1 MERTHRIMF
10 VCHGNICR
18 SPMAEFLLKDMIK
31 KEGLADRF
39 VIASAGTSR
48 EEIGNPVHQ
57 GTRKKLAQDHIS
69 AAGKYAVQLTKED
82 YEKYD
87 LILGMDR
94 ANISNILRIIG
105 SDPQEKVHRL
115 LDFTELPRDIADPW
129 YTGDFEIT
137 YAEIKAGCAA
147 LLKHLRRLNIL
158 GQTVF
163 DKITDCLIEFF
174 CFFIKEHMTAFCKS
188 YKFTIGD

>member
-57 GTRKKLAQDHIS
+57 VQWVSSQPNLS
-69 AAGKYAVQLTKED
+69 A
-82 YEKYD
+82 
-87 LILGMDR
+87 
-94 ANISNILRIIG
+94 
-105 SDPQEKVHRL
+105 
-115 LDFTELPRDIADPW
+115 PRDN
-129 YTGDFEIT
+129 
-137 YAEIKAGCAA
+137 
-147 LLKHLRRLNIL
+147 RL
-158 GQTVF
+158 Q
-163 DKITDCLIEFF
+163 K
-174 CFFIKEHMTAFCKS
+174 
-188 YKFTIGD
+188 

>member
-1 MERTHRIMF
+1 MFCRVYDCRYIVLQNLRRFYGTNSSYHVCLSRQYLSFANGRIF
-10 VCHGNICR
+10 TEGYDQKRRACGQVCDCIG
-18 SPMAEFLLKDMIK
+18 S
-31 KEGLADRF
+31 
-39 VIASAGTSR
+39 TSR

-147 LLKHLRRLNIL
+147 LLKHLRR
-158 GQTVF
+158 F
-163 DKITDCLIEFF
+163 
-174 CFFIKEHMTAFCKS
+174 
-188 YKFTIGD
+188 

>member
-1 MERTHRIMF
+1 MKRTHRIMF

-48 EEIGNPVHQ
+48 EELGNPVHQ
-57 GTRKKLAQDHIS
+57 GTLKKLAQDHIS
-69 AAGKYAVQLTKED
+69 AAGKQAVQLIKED
-82 YEKYD
+82 YDKYD
-87 LILGMDR
+87 LILGMER
-94 ANISNILRIIG
+94 VNVRNILWIIG

-115 LDFTELPRDIADPW
+115 LDFTEQPRDIADPW
-129 YTGDFEIT
+129 YTGDFDIA

-147 LLKHLRRLNIL
+147 LLKHLRR
-158 GQTVF
+158 F
-163 DKITDCLIEFF
+163 
-174 CFFIKEHMTAFCKS
+174 
-188 YKFTIGD
+188 

>member
-48 EEIGNPVHQ
+48 E
-57 GTRKKLAQDHIS
+57 
-69 AAGKYAVQLTKED
+69 ED

-147 LLKHLRRLNIL
+147 LLKHLRR
-158 GQTVF
+158 F
-163 DKITDCLIEFF
+163 
-174 CFFIKEHMTAFCKS
+174 
-188 YKFTIGD
+188 

>member
-1 MERTHRIMF
+1 MIRVLFI
-10 VCHGNICR
+10 CHGNICR
-18 SPMAEFLLKDMIK
+18 SPMAEFILKDMVK
-31 KEGLADRF
+31 KKGMENSFL
-39 VIASAGTSR
+39 IASCATSR
-48 EEIGNPVHQ
+48 EEIGNSLHPGARAKLDEMGIPH
-57 GTRKKLAQDHIS
+57 KKRA
-69 AAGKYAVQLTKED
+69 AVQLTKED

-147 LLKHLRRLNIL
+147 LLKHLRR
-158 GQTVF
+158 F
-163 DKITDCLIEFF
+163 
-174 CFFIKEHMTAFCKS
+174 
-188 YKFTIGD
+188 